1 MKKSVYI
8 LCKIGNWLLPL
19 ILTVIA
25 VTLNNEYDYIFCI
38 YLGYILFGILW
49 FMFSTTRSRLL
60 YQSPIFIGYMVF
72 MYNTYASDETIFE
85 EMLNMNVYNATIAE
99 KIIMTAFCI
108 IVFACKIYTMAYETK
123 DYNDDAAWR
132 HNNRLDDKI
141 AAATYELEHAR
152 NAVDRQRA
160 EARLERA
167 KLNKERYKRD
177 E

>member
-19 ILTVIA
+19 IIMA
-25 VTLNNEYDYIFCI
+25 VPGILKYDYDYIWCI

-60 YQSPIFIGYMVF
+60 YQSPIFIGYLIF
-72 MYNTYASDETIFE
+72 MYNIYASDETIFE
-85 EMLNMNVYNATIAE
+85 EILNINSYNATVGE

-108 IVFACKIYTMAYETK
+108 IVFVCKIYTMVYETK
-123 DYNDDAAWR
+123 DYNDEAAWR

-141 AAATYELEHAR
+141 YSATYELEHAR
-152 NAVDRQRA
+152 TAEDKRRA

-167 KLNKERYKRD
+167 KLDKERYKID